1 MDPYKILEV
10 SPNATPEEIH
20 ASYLRLVKKYHPDR
34 YPDGPQK
41 DFATEKI
48 KQINAAYDMLSDKK
62 GASSAS
68 SYSGTNAGSG
78 APSDAAVF
86 SRVRDLIRSGQLT
99 AAAHLLDAM
108 NTRSAQWYYLRGVI
122 YQKSGYYDHAKQCYA
137 SAVSSE
143 PMNPEYR
150 RAYESLVQSGAP
162 YASAPVENADG
173 CDFCTLCSI
182 CMCMNM
188 CSRGCR

>member
-1 MDPYKILEV
+1 
-10 SPNATPEEIH
+10 
-20 ASYLRLVKKYHPDR
+20 
-34 YPDGPQK
+34 
-41 DFATEKI
+41 
-48 KQINAAYDMLSDKK
+48 MLSDKK
-62 GASSAS
+62 SASSAS

-143 PMNPEYR
+143 PMNAEYR